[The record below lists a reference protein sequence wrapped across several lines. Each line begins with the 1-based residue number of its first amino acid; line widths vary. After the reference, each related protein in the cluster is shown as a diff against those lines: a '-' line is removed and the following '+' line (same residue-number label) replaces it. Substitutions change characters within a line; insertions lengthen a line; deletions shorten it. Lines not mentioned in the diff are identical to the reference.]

1 VNTVDQDLELQVY
14 LPNEKVPELPAS
26 DLAAEEPKEDGAARE
41 ARDNGRAAQETREPE
56 TRHGLD
62 LLEDLTPYE
71 LRTIT
76 RSVANLRQPA
86 SLVEIFGS
94 IRELDERGELELSR
108 EEIEEVI
115 SAMLEADYLSQVRT
129 KPYKQAKA
137 DMTFYALN
145 RDKEEVKNT
154 LDGG

>member
-14 LPNEKVPELPAS
+14 LPNENVPELPES
-26 DLAAEEPKEDGAARE
+26 DLASEEPGEDGARRTEENVRPADERTGE
-41 ARDNGRAAQETREPE
+41 S
-56 TRHGLD
+56 LD

-76 RSVANLRQPA
+76 RSLASLREPA
-86 SLVEIFGS
+86 SFVEIFGS
-94 IRELDERGELELSR
+94 IRELDQRGELELSR

-115 SAMLEADYLSQVRT
+115 SAMLEADYLNRVRAR
-129 KPYKQAKA
+129 PYEQAKA

-145 RDKEEVKNT
+145 RDQEEVKNA